1 MQGCRV
7 SCERDQARI
16 ACKAFRQIQL
26 DSTQCAECMA
36 VIEALVQR
44 ATIGQQP
51 EAARP
56 VGLYPVFT
64 HPQTPLS
71 QLLSFVCLLVVSL
84 FVPVVQLVCNRVC
97 SPVVPHSF
105 VCFP

>member
-1 MQGCRV
+1 M

-51 EAARP
+51 EAAR
-56 VGLYPVFT
+56 T
-64 HPQTPLS
+64 TQ
-71 QLLSFVCLLVVSL
+71 
-84 FVPVVQLVCNRVC
+84 
-97 SPVVPHSF
+97 
-105 VCFP
+105 